1 MYMKVYVMFKNFN
14 RIQLERVEI
23 LKKKIGNY
31 WVQGFLL
38 DISKLM
44 NNKK

>member
-1 MYMKVYVMFKNFN
+1 MYMKVNVMFKNSN
-14 RIQLERVEI
+14 PIQLAQLDI
-23 LKKKIGNY
+23 LKNKNGNY